1 MIDKLLQ
8 FGEASSDDSSFL
20 DVGCGI
26 GGSSRYLC
34 KRAEGASGVGIT
46 LSTYQARRGRELSKG
61 YPLHFSVMDA
71 QKMLF
76 PTGRFDMVWS
86 LEAAEH
92 VPDKAKLFREMKRV
106 VKPGGKVIVAAWC
119 KREGTDLTE
128 AEVRRLEKI
137 GSTYCLP
144 AEWASKKDMVSFAE
158 ACGLTDVKAEDWTK
172 RVLPFW
178 KSLILRALHPLV
190 LPHVL
195 SDWTTLKGALA
206 SRHVLMAQKK
216 GLVRFVVLVGTG

>member
-1 MIDKLLQ
+1 M
-8 FGEASSDDSSFL
+8 
-20 DVGCGI
+20 
-26 GGSSRYLC
+26 
-34 KRAEGASGVGIT
+34 GIT

-61 YPLHFSVMDA
+61 YPLHFNVMDA

-92 VPDKAKLFREMKRV
+92 VPDKAKMFREMRRV
-106 VKPGGKVIVAAWC
+106 VKPGGRVIVAAWC
-119 KREGTDLTE
+119 KREGDDLTDE
-128 AEVRRLEKI
+128 EVRRLEKI

-144 AEWASKKDMVSFAE
+144 AEWASEKDMVSFAE
-158 ACGLTDVKAEDWTK
+158 ACGLKDVKAEDWTK

-178 KSLILRALHPLV
+178 KSVILRALHPLV

-206 SRHVLMAQKK
+206 SRHMLMAQKK
-216 GLVRFVVLVGTG
+216 GLVRFVVLAGTG